1 MWVAAV
7 ITLVF
12 GCTNLVNGYV
22 ESLDGPT
29 ATEMGQSSDF
39 LHGKTFIEDESSGG

>member
-1 MWVAAV
+1 MRVVAV

-12 GCTNLVNGYV
+12 GCTNLVSGYE

-39 LHGKTFIEDESSGG
+39 LGKTFIEDESSGG